1 MFFRFL
7 LILLISINLA
17 NAKTIDLSK
26 SFNIEKNLKGKAL
39 KEFFSNHTFTISRDN
54 KTLQYKF
61 KNKIYEVTENGK
73 IIETGGWKMNAFTKK
88 HIKLKP
94 AKGSKSYFF
103 KKLKDK
109 PIIYRFNGLP
119 GKEGVTK
126 ETYKIVESS
135 SPLAQKQIASFKGSA
150 EDFDEDVKKEKNK
163 LNKAVGSIVSNTLG
177 VSKDISKSFGE
188 FGASSEVS
196 YYFFQA
202 SGNYLKAL
210 EFLHRAYDNNV
221 EADKIFASLEYM
233 KNSKIDE
240 NERLSSTK
248 MLIDSSSKSIKANV
262 QNSSVALSEIGRT
275 YYEKALPF
283 AFAAAE
289 STINLYG
296 ATSRTIQN
304 ITNNSGGS
312 NLNSLLSNFAEV
324 GAIASVLPEL
334 PAFVKNMNTTIKF
347 VFSGAKE
354 KKIRDNGN
362 LSKALDELELP
373 DIE

>member
-1 MFFRFL
+1 MFFRVL
-7 LILLISINLA
+7 LILFLSINLA

-26 SFNIEKNLKGKAL
+26 TFNIEKNLKGKDL
-39 KEFFSNHTFTISRDN
+39 KEFFTNHSFTISKDN
-54 KTLQYKF
+54 KSLQYKF

-94 AKGSKSYFF
+94 AKGSKAYFF

-109 PIIYRFNGLP
+109 PIIYHFNGLP

-126 ETYKIVESS
+126 TTYKIVDSN
-135 SPLAQKQIASFKGSA
+135 SPLVQKQIASFKGSA
-150 EDFDEDVKKEKNK
+150 EDFDKDVKKEKNK

-202 SGNYLKAL
+202 SGHYLKAL

-221 EADKIFASLEYM
+221 EADKIYASLEYM
-233 KNSKIDE
+233 KNSKIYE

-248 MLIDSSSKSIKANV
+248 LLIDSSSQSIKASV
-262 QNSSVALSEIGRT
+262 QNSSVALSELGRT

-289 STINLYG
+289 SNINLYG

-304 ITNNSGGS
+304 ITSNTGGS
-312 NLNSLLSNFAEV
+312 SLNSLLANAAEV
-324 GAIASVLPEL
+324 GAIASVLPDL

-347 VFSGAKE
+347 VFQELK

>member
-1 MFFRFL
+1 MFFRVL
-7 LILLISINLA
+7 LILFLSINLA

-26 SFNIEKNLKGKAL
+26 TFNIEKNLKGKDL
-39 KEFFSNHTFTISRDN
+39 KEFFTNHSFTISKDN
-54 KTLQYKF
+54 KSLQYKF

-94 AKGSKSYFF
+94 AKGSKAYFF
-103 KKLKDK
+103 KKLKDR
-109 PIIYRFNGLP
+109 PIIYHFNGLP

-126 ETYKIVESS
+126 TTYKIVDSN
-135 SPLAQKQIASFKGSA
+135 SPLVQKQIASFKGSA
-150 EDFDEDVKKEKNK
+150 EDFDKDVKKEKNK
-163 LNKAVGSIVSNTLG
+163 LNKAVESLVSNTLG
-177 VSKDISKSFGE
+177 ITKDISKSFGE

-202 SGNYLKAL
+202 SGHYLKAL

-221 EADKIFASLEYM
+221 EADKIYASLEYM

-248 MLIDSSSKSIKANV
+248 LLIDSSSQSIKASV
-262 QNSSVALSEIGRT
+262 QNSSVALSELGRT

-304 ITNNSGGS
+304 ITSNTGGS
-312 NLNSLLSNFAEV
+312 SLNSLLANAAEV
-324 GAIASVLPEL
+324 GAIASVLPDL